1 MSNQLKLSIGQYSDK
16 GRKALNQDFHG
27 ALIPKEPQLSLKG
40 AALAVADGISSSSV
54 SQIASAAAVK
64 SFLDDYFCT
73 SEAWTVRTAAERVIA
88 ATNSW
93 LHSQTRRSDY
103 CYDKDRGYV
112 CTLSAMVI
120 KAATAHIFHVGDSRI
135 YRVHEHALEQLT
147 KDHRLW
153 VSRQE
158 SYLSRALGIDEQL
171 EIDYQALAVKPGDTF
186 ILATDGI
193 YEHCDTQFLL
203 NTLREHPTSLD
214 NAARQIAEHAL
225 ERGSSDNLTLQI
237 VRVDQVPGA
246 EHAELQLQ
254 IEKLPLPPPLE
265 PRMQFDGYEIVRE
278 LHATSRSHVFLAVD
292 LESGNPAALKTPAID
307 LSDDPDY
314 LERFLLEEWIARRIN
329 SAHVLK
335 AQSPNRSRHYL
346 YTAMEYIEGQTLRQ
360 WLLDNPRPDIETVR
374 SIVEQIARG
383 LRAFHRMEMLHQDLR
398 PDNIMIDRHGT
409 VKIIDFG
416 ATRVA
421 GIAEATVVSQQ
432 AQMLGTALFTAPE
445 YFLGFPGST
454 RSDQFSLGVICYQML
469 SGRFPYGTEVAKCRN
484 AKAQQKLSYDS
495 VLDEEREIPAWVDEA
510 LKRATHISPEKRY
523 DDLSEFIYDLR
534 HPNRAFLNKT
544 RPPLIERNPVQFWQ
558 GVSAL
563 LACALIY
570 LLANPLM

>member
-1 MSNQLKLSIGQYSDK
+1 MTNQLKLSIGQYSDK
-16 GRKALNQDFHG
+16 GLKPQNQDFHG

-40 AALAVADGISSSSV
+40 AAFALADGISTSSV

-73 SEAWTVRTAAERVIA
+73 SDAWSVRTAAERVLLA
-88 ATNSW
+88 ANSW
-93 LHSQTRRSDY
+93 LHSQTRRSEY
-103 CYDKDRGYV
+103 RFDKDRGYV
-112 CTLSAMVI
+112 CTFSALVV
-120 KAATAHIFHVGDSRI
+120 KASTAHLFHVGDTRI
-135 YRVHEHALEQLT
+135 YRLHDNALEQMT

-153 VSRQE
+153 VSQEE
-158 SYLSRALGIDEQL
+158 SYLSRALGIDEHL
-171 EIDYQALAVKPGDTF
+171 EIDYQALSIKPGDTF
-186 ILATDGI
+186 LLATDGV
-193 YEHCDTQFLL
+193 YEHADTQFILA
-203 NTLREHPTSLD
+203 TIREHATALD
-214 NAARQIAEHAL
+214 TAAQRIVEHAL
-225 ERGSSDNLTLQI
+225 ERGSGDNLTAQI
-237 VRVDQVPGA
+237 LRIDQVPGA

-254 IEKLPLPPPLE
+254 AERLPLPPMPE
-265 PRMQFDGYEIVRE
+265 PRTPFDGYEIVRE

-292 LESGNPAALKTPAID
+292 NDSGERVVLKTPSID
-307 LSDDPDY
+307 LADDPNY

-335 AQSPNRSRHYL
+335 AVPPTRKRAYL

-360 WLLDNPRPDIETVR
+360 WLIDNPRPEIETVR
-374 SIVEQIARG
+374 GIVEQIARG

-398 PDNIMIDRHGT
+398 PENIMIDQNGT

-421 GIAEATVVSQQ
+421 GIIEANTNQPESI
-432 AQMLGTALFTAPE
+432 LGTALYSAPE
-445 YFLGFPGST
+445 YFLGLSGT
-454 RSDQFSLGVICYQML
+454 ERSDQFSLGVICYQML
-469 SGRFPYGTEVAKCRN
+469 SGRFPYGTDVAKCRT
-484 AKAQQKLSYDS
+484 AKAQQRLSYDS

-510 LKRATHISPEKRY
+510 LKKATHPSPEKRY

-544 RPPLIERNPVQFWQ
+544 RPPLIERNPVLFWQ

-563 LACALIY
+563 LAGALMY
-570 LLANPLM
+570 LLASPPM

>member
-1 MSNQLKLSIGQYSDK
+1 MTSHLKLSVGQYSDK
-16 GRKALNQDFHG
+16 GRKELNQDFHG

-40 AALAVADGISSSSV
+40 AALAIADGISSSSV

-103 CYDKDRGYV
+103 RYDKDKGYV

-153 VSRQE
+153 VSQQE
-158 SYLSRALGIDEQL
+158 SYLSRALGIDDQL
-171 EIDYQALAVKPGDTF
+171 EIDYQALSVKPGDTF

-193 YEHCDTQFLL
+193 YEHSDTQFLL

-214 NAARQIAEHAL
+214 NAARQIAKHAL
-225 ERGSSDNLTLQI
+225 ERGSGDNLTLQI
-237 VRVDQVPGA
+237 VRVDQVPGT

-254 IEKLPLPPPLE
+254 IEQLPLPPMLE

-292 LESGNPAALKTPAID
+292 MASGDPVALKTPAID
-307 LSDDPDY
+307 LADDPDY

-335 AQSPNRSRHYL
+335 AESPGRNRHYL

-360 WLLDNPRPDIETVR
+360 WLIDNPRPDIETVR

-398 PDNIMIDRHGT
+398 PDNIMIDRNGT

-421 GIAEATVVSQQ
+421 GIAEATVVSRQEQ
-432 AQMLGTALFTAPE
+432 VLGTALFTAPE
-445 YFLGFPGST
+445 YFLGFPGSE

-469 SGRFPYGTEVAKCRN
+469 SGRFPYGTQVAKCRT
-484 AKAQQKLSYDS
+484 AKAQQKLRYDS
-495 VLDEEREIPAWVDEA
+495 ILDDEREIPAWVDEA
-510 LKRATHISPEKRY
+510 LKRATHPSPEKRY

-534 HPNRAFLNKT
+534 HPNREYLNKT
-544 RPPLIERNPVQFWQ
+544 RPPLIERNPVLFWQ